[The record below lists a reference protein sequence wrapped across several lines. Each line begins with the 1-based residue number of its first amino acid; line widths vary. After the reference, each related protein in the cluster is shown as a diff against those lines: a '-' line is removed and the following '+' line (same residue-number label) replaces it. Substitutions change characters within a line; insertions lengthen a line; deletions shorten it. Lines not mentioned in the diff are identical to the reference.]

1 MAARCPSEQPETDV
15 QRASDKQL
23 QKRRQHEFRAGQIRD
38 EVGSRGSWARGSHG
52 LFVQMFPD
60 PSM

>member
-15 QRASDKQL
+15 QRVSDKHLEKQ
-23 QKRRQHEFRAGQIRD
+23 RQHELRAGQIRD
-38 EVGSRGSWARGSHG
+38 EVGNRGSWARGSHG
-52 LFVQMFPD
+52 SFVQMLCR